1 MRLRTKLIL
10 TGIIMVVLPL
20 LLMVAAYNGISRFFY
35 SGALEETTDVPSL
48 LMTMFIALALIL
60 IITAF
65 LLILWIRD
73 GFFKPIDDLGAA
85 MRHIRDGELD
95 FSLAPASNE
104 ENEVAELY
112 QTYEDMRL
120 RLKESADEKLHH
132 EQQNKELISNISHDL
147 KTPITAIKGYSEGL
161 LEGVADTPEKQMR
174 YVRTIFNKAVDMDTL
189 INELTLYSSIDA
201 DRMPYNFHV
210 INVAEYFGDCVEEV
224 GTEME
229 SRGIRIN
236 YSNLTPP
243 DTEVIADAEQIKRVV
258 NNIIGNSVK
267 YLERDDGTGLIE
279 IRILDE
285 VDSVRIE
292 IEDNGR
298 GIAAKDIPH
307 IFDRF
312 YRTDTARG
320 TKIGGSG
327 IGLSIVKKIVEDHGG
342 YIWATSHEG
351 EGTCMHLVLR
361 KYLPNYEEQQPGEI
375 LMPDKDKKKRKKQT
389 EEKT

>member
-1 MRLRTKLIL
+1 M
-10 TGIIMVVLPL
+10 
-20 LLMVAAYNGISRFFY
+20 
-35 SGALEETTDVPSL
+35 
-48 LMTMFIALALIL
+48 
-60 IITAF
+60 
-65 LLILWIRD
+65 
-73 GFFKPIDDLGAA
+73 
-85 MRHIRDGELD
+85 
-95 FSLAPASNE
+95 
-104 ENEVAELY
+104 
-112 QTYEDMRL
+112 
-120 RLKESADEKLHH
+120 
-132 EQQNKELISNISHDL
+132 
-147 KTPITAIKGYSEGL
+147 
-161 LEGVADTPEKQMR
+161 
-174 YVRTIFNKAVDMDTL
+174 RTIFNKAVDMDKL
-189 INELTLYSSIDA
+189 INELTLYSSIDS
-201 DRMPYNFHV
+201 DRVPYNFHV

-229 SRGIRIN
+229 SRNIRIN

-292 IEDNGR
+292 IEDNGK

-327 IGLSIVKKIVEDHGG
+327 IGLSIVKKIIEDHGG

-375 LMPDKDKKKRKKQT
+375 VMPEKDKKKRKK
-389 EEKT
+389 

>member
-1 MRLRTKLIL
+1 
-10 TGIIMVVLPL
+10 MVVLPL
-20 LLMVAAYNGISRFFY
+20 LLMVAAYNGVSRFFY
-35 SGALEETTDVPSL
+35 SGSIYEPGDIPSL
-48 LMTMFIALALIL
+48 LMTMFVALALIL

-73 GFFKPIDDLGAA
+73 GFFKPIDDLSAA

-95 FSLAPASNE
+95 YSLAPSSNE

-189 INELTLYSSIDA
+189 INELTLYASIDS
-201 DRMPYNFHV
+201 DRVPYNFHV

-229 SRGIRIN
+229 SRNIRIN
-236 YSNLTPP
+236 YSNLTSP
-243 DTEVIADAEQIKRVV
+243 DTEVIADAEQIKRVI

-292 IEDNGR
+292 IEDNGK

-327 IGLSIVKKIVEDHGG
+327 IGLSIVKKIIEDHGG

-375 LMPDKDKKKRKKQT
+375 LMPEKDKKKRRKQPQEVT
-389 EEKT
+389 T